1 MIDNGKRKEEEMKR
15 TASYLE
21 RTVRI
26 KKGFLEMTE
35 AKRERDGPSVSKA
48 YPIPAATVMATPHFF
63 GVLRRSEPSE
73 SPQLQKWKRNSCAQK
88 NSNKKVERLY
98 Y

>member
-1 MIDNGKRKEEEMKR
+1 MEKERRRRMKR

-48 YPIPAATVMATPHFF
+48 YPIPAATVMAPPHFFF
-63 GVLRRSEPSE
+63 GVLRRSKRSE
-73 SPQLQKWKRNSCAQK
+73 SPRLQKWKWECCAQK
-88 NSNKKVERLY
+88 NPNKKVEWLY
-98 Y
+98 YY